1 MKASIKVF
9 YLKSISNYDEYM
21 DLKPPEKPQKN
32 KKFKKKLLKALYV
45 ARNQLDKMADDR
57 IDGVPIKK
65 KNTFLN
71 ETFFFHAL

>member
-1 MKASIKVF
+1 MKVSIKVF

-21 DLKPPEKPQKN
+21 DLKPSEKSQKN

-45 ARNQLDKMADDR
+45 ARSQLDKMADDR
-57 IDGVPIKK
+57 IDGVSIKK

-71 ETFFFHAL
+71 ETFFFHTL